1 MNTRPT
7 RCLLECCYSI
17 ISIKAW
23 IQMSFQ
29 HHSILLR
36 SLKRSANTEFKSVLY
51 VVSTGD
57 PFSRLVT
64 PHPDPYTHAC
74 LSPSGVQPYTQSSV
88 SHQSIVDVDVSR
100 GDEILTNHTYEI
112 VACRIEKVT
121 QPNAHWKL
129 ITIILLTSETVAP
142 GATDKLLYLCAGNI

>member
-7 RCLLECCYSI
+7 WCLLECCYSI

-23 IQMSFQ
+23 LQMSFQ

-36 SLKRSANTEFKSVLY
+36 SLKRSDNTEFKSVLY

-57 PFSRLVT
+57 PFSVLVT
-64 PHPDPYTHAC
+64 PPPHPYTHAC
-74 LSPSGVQPYTQSSV
+74 LSPLDVQTYTQSSV
-88 SHQSIVDVDVSR
+88 SHQSLVDVEVSR

-112 VACRIEKVT
+112 VTCRIEKVT
-121 QPNAHWKL
+121 RHNAHWNL
-129 ITIILLTSETVAP
+129 ITIILLMSQAVAP